1 MGVNGVKCP
10 ACHKTLVETIVDSV
24 TVDVCK
30 NGCGG
35 IWFDSQEFLKLEN
48 VNASAGEALLEVD
61 RDESIRVDPDAEM
74 KCLRCK
80 GQPLIRH
87 FASTKQEVELDECYT
102 CGGIWLDAGELGRIQ
117 SQYATKEERDKAFQ
131 AYFDAVFGEE
141 LKVLKADKEY
151 GARKTQR
158 FAHMFRF
165 LCPSYY
171 VPGEQSW
178 GAF

>member
-1 MGVNGVKCP
+1 VNCP
-10 ACHKTLVETIVDSV
+10 ACHKTLMETTVDSV

-35 IWFDSQEFLKLEN
+35 IWFDSLELLKLEN
-48 VNASAGEALLEVD
+48 AGTSAGEVLLEVE
-61 RDESIRVDPDAEM
+61 RDESIRVDPDAERR
-74 KCLRCK
+74 CLRCK

-87 FASTKQEVELDECYT
+87 FASTKRQVELDECYT

-117 SQYATKEERDKAFQ
+117 SQYATPEERDKAFQ
-131 AYFDAVFGEE
+131 SYFDSVFGEE
-141 LKVLKADKEY
+141 FERLKADQEY
-151 GARKTQR
+151 DTRKTRR
-158 FAHMFRF
+158 FAQMFRF

-171 VPGEQSW
+171 VPGDQPW